1 MFIVGLTG
9 GIGSGKSAAAACFSA
24 LGITVVDADWAA
36 RVVVEPGQP
45 ALEKIAAHFG
55 AQVLREDGG
64 LDRARL
70 RSIIFDSEEQRRWLE
85 QLLHPLIREEILRSL
100 NASQSGDSKS
110 SYSIL
115 ESPLLIE
122 SGQYQLVNR
131 ICVVDL
137 PEALQ
142 IERASA
148 RDASDPQQIRQI
160 MAAQLSREERRA
172 RADDVLD
179 NSGTLVELRQQVAM
193 LHERYLRLATE
204 SRHR

>member
-1 MFIVGLTG
+1 
-9 GIGSGKSAAAACFSA
+9 
-24 LGITVVDADWAA
+24 
-36 RVVVEPGQP
+36 
-45 ALEKIAAHFG
+45 
-55 AQVLREDGG
+55 
-64 LDRARL
+64 
-70 RSIIFDSEEQRRWLE
+70 
-85 QLLHPLIREEILRSL
+85 
-100 NASQSGDSKS
+100 
-110 SYSIL
+110 
-115 ESPLLIE
+115 
-122 SGQYQLVNR
+122 
-131 ICVVDL
+131 VVDL

-142 IERASA
+142 LERASA